1 MKWWNVGGNQMEENR
16 AEWLSHL
23 SNEIVSDAHG
33 NLLDAYVVALEGW
46 RRGLTLRWH
55 VKDSEKFKEM
65 KTWFVDKPGQL
76 FSLSSKDRTHYFFRT
91 RGDKVTNEAVDIGRD
106 KEKTKQALLKNGV
119 SVPEGKQFT
128 EEASNEEIV
137 DYVSHLGFPVVIK
150 PTDGSFGRGVISNI
164 NSSGEFEHS
173 LEYVRGNL
181 GYQDVIVEQYIPGKE
196 YRMYV
201 VGDEVVG
208 AMNRIPPNITAD
220 GINSI
225 KALIEIKNEER
236 GLNPRLVSCP
246 ILVNEEVED
255 FIGRKGYTLDT
266 IPEKGL
272 HVVLSDKT
280 NISLGGD
287 PIDALDEMP
296 EYVKEAAVKAL
307 HAVPG
312 LEHGAVDLIVHQDNS
327 NVYIIELNPTAQLG
341 GLLYPIQGKS
351 RDIPKAIIDYY
362 FPETKGINTAEVN
375 TFFDFHDVL
384 DPLQSRDAFVT
395 TVTPCPQEK
404 LYTKKYIVSGDVLDI
419 GYHRGLRKQ
428 AFERFLHG
436 YIMTLEEG
444 DIEVVVGG
452 TDPEMVDDFKNGFW
466 EDEERGQVIEIQV
479 EDYYEPIKVGFEIK
493 TDLKTQIEDLKMYKQ
508 ELEATERELKKA
520 ELKRRKYYSSLSW
533 KATMPIRF
541 VGSITKKFKN

>member
-1 MKWWNVGGNQMEENR
+1 MEENR

-23 SNEIVSDAHG
+23 SNEVVSDAHG

-55 VKDSEKFKEM
+55 VKDSEKFNEM
-65 KTWFVDKPGQL
+65 RTWFVDKPGQL

-106 KEKTKQALLKNGV
+106 KEKTKQALLKNGIT
-119 SVPEGKQFT
+119 VPEGKQFT

-137 DYVSHLGFPVVIK
+137 DYASHLGFPVVLK

-164 NSSGEFEHS
+164 TSSGEFEHS
-173 LEYVRGNL
+173 LEYVRSNL

-208 AMNRIPPNITAD
+208 AMNRIPPNVTGD
-220 GINSI
+220 GVNSI
-225 KALIEIKNEER
+225 RALIEIKNEER
-236 GLNPRLVSCP
+236 SLNPRLVSCP

-255 FIGRKGYTLDT
+255 YIGRKGYSLDT

-272 HVVLSDKT
+272 NIVLSDKT

-287 PIDALDEMP
+287 PIDALDELP
-296 EYVKEAAVKAL
+296 EYVKEGAVKAL

-312 LEHGAVDLIVHQDNS
+312 LEHGAVDLILHQDNA

-362 FPETKGINTAEVN
+362 FPETKDIDTTDVN

-404 LYTKKYIVSGDVLDI
+404 LFSKKYIVSGDVLDI

-428 AFERFLHG
+428 AFERYLHG

-444 DIEVVVGG
+444 DIEIVVGG
-452 TDPEMVDDFKNGFW
+452 TEPEMVDDFKNAFW
-466 EDEERGQVIEIQV
+466 EDEERGQVFEIQV
-479 EDYYEPIKVGFEIK
+479 EDYEEPIKVGFEIK

-508 ELEATERELKKA
+508 ELEITERELKKA

-533 KATMPIRF
+533 KATMPIRL
-541 VGSITKKFKN
+541 VGSITKKLKN

>member
-1 MKWWNVGGNQMEENR
+1 MEENR

-23 SNEIVSDAHG
+23 SNEVVSDAHG

-55 VKDSEKFKEM
+55 VKDSEKFNEM
-65 KTWFVDKPGQL
+65 RTWFVDKPGQL

-119 SVPEGKQFT
+119 TVPEGKQFT
-128 EEASNEEIV
+128 EESSNEEIV
-137 DYVSHLGFPVVIK
+137 DYTSHLGFPVVLK

-164 NSSGEFEHS
+164 TSSGEFEHS
-173 LEYVRGNL
+173 LEYVRSNL

-208 AMNRIPPNITAD
+208 AMNRIPPNVTGD
-220 GINSI
+220 GVNSI
-225 KALIEIKNEER
+225 GALIEIKNEER
-236 GLNPRLVSCP
+236 SLNPRLVSCP

-255 FIGRKGYTLDT
+255 YIGRKGYSLDT
-266 IPEKGL
+266 IPEKDL
-272 HVVLSDKT
+272 NIALSDKT

-287 PIDALDEMP
+287 PIDALDELP

-307 HAVPG
+307 HAVSG
-312 LEHGAVDLIVHQDNS
+312 LEHGAVDLILHQDNA

-362 FPETKGINTAEVN
+362 FPETKDNDTGEVN

-404 LYTKKYIVSGDVLDI
+404 LFAKKYIVSGDVLDI

-428 AFERFLHG
+428 AFERYLHG

-444 DIEVVVGG
+444 DIEIVVGG
-452 TDPEMVDDFKNGFW
+452 TDPEMVDDFKNAFW
-466 EDEERGQVIEIQV
+466 EDEERGQVFEIQV
-479 EDYYEPIKVGFEIK
+479 EDYEEPIKVGFEIK

-508 ELEATERELKKA
+508 ELEITERELKKA

-533 KATMPIRF
+533 KATMPIRL
-541 VGSITKKFKN
+541 VGSITKKLKN